1 MTSISRD
8 LISKQNAD
16 TSREIIASF
25 EADPDFLE
33 LSRFEGDLIVKRDEE
48 DGEKLAAGIKISVER
63 GSLPKNHVAEPYH
76 VIDVLGKTP
85 EEVAEIILSDVGEAA
100 STGSVI
106 VLCGL
111 SGTGKG
117 TTVSILSSRLPH
129 CSNWSNGNIF
139 RSITLLAATWCEQ
152 NGFEAFN
159 ADASLTDSNIADFMK
174 MLSFEKLAG
183 KWDVVIRGLGFD
195 TCVGE
200 IQNTLLKAPKVAVN
214 IPTVAKVTQGEVI
227 AFASHALSL
236 MKADGNNVLLEGRE
250 QTVDYIPTPH
260 RYTLVLSDQTLLGK
274 RRAAQRLA
282 AAVFSAP
289 AFKDESISV
298 ASILDAALR
307 EMVAEARNS

>member
-1 MTSISRD
+1 MSSISRD
-8 LISKQNAD
+8 LISKQNAE
-16 TSREIIASF
+16 TSREIIASL
-25 EADPDFLE
+25 EADADFLE

-152 NGFEAFN
+152 NGFENFN
-159 ADASLTDSNIADFMK
+159 ADASLTDANISDFMK
-174 MLSFEKLAG
+174 MLSFEKRGG

-200 IQNTLLKAPKVAVN
+200 IQNTLLKAPKVAMN

-236 MKADGNNVLLEGRE
+236 MKDDGNNVLLEGRE

-289 AFKDESISV
+289 AFKDESVSV
-298 ASILDAALR
+298 SSILEGALR
-307 EMVAEARNS
+307 AMVAEARNT

>member
-1 MTSISRD
+1 MASITRE
-8 LISKQNAD
+8 LISKQNAE
-16 TSREIIASF
+16 TSREIIASL
-25 EADPDFLE
+25 EADPAFLE

-63 GSLPKNHVAEPYH
+63 GSLPRNHVAEPYH

-85 EEVAEIILSDVGEAA
+85 EQVAEIILYDVGEAA

-117 TTVSILSSRLPH
+117 TTVAILGSRLPH

-152 NGFEAFN
+152 NGFDNFN
-159 ADASLTDSNIADFMK
+159 AEAALTDANIAEFMK
-174 MLSFEKLAG
+174 MLSFEKRDG

-227 AFASHALSL
+227 AFASHALTL
-236 MKADGNNVLLEGRE
+236 MKDDGNNVLLEGRE

-260 RYTLVLSDQTLLGK
+260 RFTLVLSDETLLGK

-289 AFKDESISV
+289 AFKDESVPVS
-298 ASILDAALR
+298 SILHTALS
-307 EMVAEARNS
+307 EMVAEARST